1 MTVFSGVNKIEFEGT
16 FEGIGKDVV
25 MSQMIRALQKHFPSI
40 RDKNYE
46 FSLFLHIF
54 QRYVLENTLITH
66 DLVCDKIRLPIID
79 EVVELDDIKNYG
91 LLEGK
96 LLSKLAILKLTGK
109 ANPIIGKESPL
120 FEVKNGMSSL
130 DVIVRQTQNLNV
142 RYNSDVPLIF
152 MTSLETESQVSNF
165 LEEHYSS
172 SKVRWKTVVQSSF
185 PQIDKDRLLPIDLQ
199 INSHENDFWYPCG
212 TGNLT
217 DTLYFSGELDKLIA
231 QGKEILFVSNVD
243 NLGATGDLKILNFII
258 NEKIEYLVEVV
269 ERTANDSNT
278 GVLATYK
285 GKLRSVYY
293 NCLSNESASTCRIV
307 NTNNIWIDLKK
318 LKELIKSNSLNLPIH
333 SRESKITHKNE
344 EIECLQFKTQLVDCI
359 AFFPNSRVLKVSR
372 DRFLPLKT
380 CRDLFLLK
388 STLYD
393 LDSNGTFNLY
403 PLKFGLLPSID
414 LGDEFATYETFKI
427 GVPDIPNILEL
438 DHLTVMGN
446 VFFGRNITLKG
457 TVIIICDENDVI
469 TVPDGSI
476 LENVTIWHKS
486 QLEDMNG
493 Y

>member
-54 QRYVLENTLITH
+54 QRYVLENTSITH

-120 FEVKNGMSSL
+120 FEVKNGMPSL

-243 NLGATGDLKILNFII
+243 NLGATGDLNILNFII

-318 LKELIKSNSLNLPIH
+318 LKELIESNSLNLPIH
-333 SRESKITHKNE
+333 SSESKIAHKNE

-372 DRFLPLKT
+372 DRFLPLRT

-414 LGDEFATYETFKI
+414 LGDEFATYETFNI

>member
-54 QRYVLENTLITH
+54 QRYVLENTSITH

-243 NLGATGDLKILNFII
+243 NLGATGDLNILNFII

-269 ERTANDSNT
+269 ERTANVSNT

-318 LKELIKSNSLNLPIH
+318 LKVLIESNSLNLPIH
-333 SRESKITHKNE
+333 SS
-344 EIECLQFKTQLVDCI
+344 EI
-359 AFFPNSRVLKVSR
+359 LKVSR
-372 DRFLPLKT
+372 DRFLPLRT
-380 CRDLFLLK
+380 CKDLFLLK

>member
-66 DLVCDKIRLPIID
+66 DLVCDKIRLPKID

-243 NLGATGDLKILNFII
+243 NLGATGDLNILNFII

-318 LKELIKSNSLNLPIH
+318 LKELIESNSLNLPIH
-333 SRESKITHKNE
+333 SSESKITHK
-344 EIECLQFKTQLVDCI
+344 K
-359 AFFPNSRVLKVSR
+359 
-372 DRFLPLKT
+372 
-380 CRDLFLLK
+380 
-388 STLYD
+388 
-393 LDSNGTFNLY
+393 
-403 PLKFGLLPSID
+403 
-414 LGDEFATYETFKI
+414 
-427 GVPDIPNILEL
+427 
-438 DHLTVMGN
+438 
-446 VFFGRNITLKG
+446 
-457 TVIIICDENDVI
+457 
-469 TVPDGSI
+469 
-476 LENVTIWHKS
+476 
-486 QLEDMNG
+486 
-493 Y
+493 